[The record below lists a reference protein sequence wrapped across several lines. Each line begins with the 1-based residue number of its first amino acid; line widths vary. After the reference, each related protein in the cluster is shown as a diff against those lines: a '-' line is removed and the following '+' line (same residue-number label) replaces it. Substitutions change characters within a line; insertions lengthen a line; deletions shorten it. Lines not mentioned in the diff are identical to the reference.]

1 MAAEELA
8 ANQRAAGPA
17 TDPVARDVA
26 RWATAR
32 QLTPVAMAAI
42 ALGFGV
48 IAAVWLTSVTMQRGL
63 IALVALLFAFIAGR
77 AAGLMGA
84 SETDAVTDRGVA
96 ACAVLTELAVYA
108 GIAGSASAHPAY
120 AGLTG
125 PAGIR
130 LRGTALADFAGPGA
144 EGVWRLAVAAVIA
157 LAVVE
162 MASICLLAARPDAAP
177 SRFEVLAGAPGG
189 ERLLLAGA
197 AVLLAGARVTF
208 LLLLVLSGL
217 ALIAMLVRGFRAADE
232 AEAAQDGAGDVDP
245 AQQLRWLPGCR
256 GDGPLSVWIGRF
268 VAGRLPPLPPLL
280 VGLLVTGMLVA
291 LGLEGLPGILVLTP
305 VEAMMLAALAS
316 WHAHDG
322 RRDWLAPS
330 LLQAG
335 EYVYIA
341 AAGFAGRVWPPVT
354 LALLAAVVLRHQ
366 DLAYRSRAAPARRPT
381 PDRRGLGWEG
391 RMILVGIAA
400 AAGILK
406 VAFPLLAVY
415 FWALLAWEFAVG
427 QRVGALGDERD

>member
-48 IAAVWLTSVTMQRGL
+48 IAAVWLTAVSMRAGA
-63 IALVALLFAFIAGR
+63 IAFIALLFAFVAGR
-77 AAGLMGA
+77 AGRLMGA
-84 SETDAVTDRGVA
+84 SEADAVTDCGVA
-96 ACAVLTELAVYA
+96 ACAILTEFAVYA
-108 GIAGSASAHPAY
+108 GIAGSASANAEY

-125 PAGIR
+125 PAGTR
-130 LRGTALADFAGPGA
+130 LRGTSLASFGGPGA

-157 LAVVE
+157 LALVE
-162 MASICLLAARPDAAP
+162 MAGICLAAARPDSAP
-177 SRFEVLAGAPGG
+177 SRFETFAGAPGA
-189 ERLLLAGA
+189 ERLLLTGA

-208 LLLLVLSGL
+208 LLLLALSGL
-217 ALIAMLVRGFRAADE
+217 ALIAMLARAARATGEEADE
-232 AEAAQDGAGDVDP
+232 AIGPDDGDP
-245 AQQLRWLPGCR
+245 AMQLRWLPGCR
-256 GDGPLSVWIGRF
+256 GDGPLAVWIGRF

-291 LGLEGLPGILVLTP
+291 LGLQNLPGILVLTP

-322 RRDWLAPS
+322 RRDWLAPP

-335 EYVYIA
+335 EYVYLA
-341 AAGFAGRVWPPVT
+341 AAGFAGRVWAPVT
-354 LALLAAVVLRHQ
+354 MALLAAVVLRHQ
-366 DLAYRSRAAPARRPT
+366 ELAHQSRAQPARRPHA
-381 PDRRGLGWEG
+381 DRRGLGWEG
-391 RMILVGIAA
+391 RMIIVGIAA

-406 VAFPLLAVY
+406 VGYPLLAVY
-415 FWALLAWEFAVG
+415 LWAVLAWEFAAGWSAGHATVDG
-427 QRVGALGDERD
+427 